1 MDHDLNDILNDRS
14 SGSAHI
20 LKRCI
25 QYFVWLLQNGETKV
39 EVLLE
44 SLKRIRKNFPGFA
57 ILMHFID
64 YFENRLYD
72 GLSGEKLAK
81 SLLEYLETW
90 NNSHQK
96 IAASLT
102 GMMQLNKSKVL
113 LHSNSATIHDLFRFL
128 VAHHYQVEVFQTLSA
143 PNNEGLK
150 QAKEVSGAGFRVTLM
165 TEASI
170 GLIFNELDM
179 IVLGADIIHKQ
190 GFINK
195 TGSLAIALMAQYF
208 KKPLY
213 VVADSRKIWQQQ
225 YGTMPS
231 FNNLQDP
238 YEIASIEN
246 EGIHILNY
254 YFEEVPGKLVT
265 GYVFEQ
271 SGITI

>member
-1 MDHDLNDILNDRS
+1 MEHDLNNILNDRS

-25 QYFVWLLQNGETKV
+25 QFFLWLLQNGEIKV

-44 SLKRIRKNFPGFA
+44 YLKRIRQNFPGFA

-64 YFENRLYD
+64 YFEKQLND

-81 SLLEYLETW
+81 SLLEYQETW
-90 NNSHQK
+90 NNSHRK

-102 GMMQLNKSKVL
+102 GMIQLNKSKVL
-113 LHSNSATIHDLFRFL
+113 LHSNSATIHDLFRFFA
-128 VAHHYQVEVFQTLSA
+128 AHHYQVEVFQTLSA
-143 PNNEGLK
+143 PNNEGLE
-150 QAKEVSGAGFRVTLM
+150 QAKQVSGAGFKVTLL

-170 GLIFNELDM
+170 GLIFNEVDM
-179 IVLGADIIHKQ
+179 VILGADIIHQQ

-213 VVADSRKIWQQQ
+213 VAADSRKIWQQQ
-225 YGTMPS
+225 YGPLPTY
-231 FNNLQDP
+231 NNMQDP
-238 YEIASIEN
+238 NEIATIEN
-246 EGIHILNY
+246 EGMYILNY
-254 YFEEVPGKLVT
+254 YFEEVSGNLVT
-265 GYVFEQ
+265 KYVFEQ
-271 SGITI
+271 PGITI